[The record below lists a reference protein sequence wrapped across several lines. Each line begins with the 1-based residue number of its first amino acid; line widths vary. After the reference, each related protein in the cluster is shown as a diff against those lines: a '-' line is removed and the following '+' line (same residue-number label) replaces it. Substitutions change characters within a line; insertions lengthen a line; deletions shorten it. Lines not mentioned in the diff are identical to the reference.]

1 LCDSTRKPGETSH
14 LYYDKWARLAPVD
27 HTIEFRAR
35 VHGTRLSLEEEE
47 EVEEAESW
55 WNALL
60 KPVPLV
66 ELR

>member
-1 LCDSTRKPGETSH
+1 LFDSTWKPGEPSH
-14 LYYDKWARLAPVD
+14 LYCDKWAWFAPVD
-27 HTIEFRAR
+27 HTIDFRAR
-35 VHGTRLSLEEEE
+35 VHGTRLSLEE